1 LKRKLQLCTPTL
13 LPKMQRLED
22 SEHINR

>member
-13 LPKMQRLED
+13 LLKMQRLED